1 MRRHDS
7 VSPGL
12 LLLTGRWAVGEGEMG
27 SGARGVQRPAGH
39 APRASRRR
47 ECGGAHRSRTRGGQ
61 PWETAQAR
69 GWKAAV
75 MRGPGAGAPQPR
87 GVPATPPEWTVS
99 RLNAQGRRPVLRR
112 ESDVQEQ
119 LLILGGLSWASGP
132 PERWAAAGQGA
143 LL

>member
-1 MRRHDS
+1 MVCES
-7 VSPGL
+7 LFQKIESLIPEYLPIWEQLGNIESPSSYKPGVD
-12 LLLTGRWAVGEGEMG
+12 AVGNLFADM
-27 SGARGVQRPAGH
+27 
-39 APRASRRR
+39 
-47 ECGGAHRSRTRGGQ
+47 
-61 PWETAQAR
+61 AQAR

-75 MRGPGAGAPQPR
+75 MRGPGAGAPQPG